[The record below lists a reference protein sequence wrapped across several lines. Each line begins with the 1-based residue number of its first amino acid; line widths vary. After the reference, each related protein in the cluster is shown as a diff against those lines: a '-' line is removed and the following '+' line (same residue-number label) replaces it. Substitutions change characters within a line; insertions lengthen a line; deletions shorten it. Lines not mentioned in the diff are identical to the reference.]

1 MSFGKRLKELR
12 LSHNMS
18 QAVLAKNIGIG
29 QSTIA
34 DYEKELNTPGSDN
47 LVKIAQVFN
56 VSLDY
61 LLGLTT
67 VKERNPDQPINMVN
81 FVRPKINGKPATDKE
96 LTMLTQM
103 MANLIEIVESGREE
117 GKK

>member
-18 QAVLAKNIGIG
+18 QAILAKNTGIG

-47 LVKIAQVFN
+47 LVKIAEIFD

-61 LLGLTT
+61 LLGLTE
-67 VKERNPDQPINMVN
+67 VKERNPGVPIEMLTH
-81 FVRPKINGKPATDKE
+81 FKRPIINGKPATDEQLEKMTKMMD
-96 LTMLTQM
+96 LMLDVLQD
-103 MANLIEIVESGREE
+103 E
-117 GKK
+117 K